1 MPRLNTKMV
10 IKMCEMEEL
19 YQWKIKKMFEEK
31 DKEIDKLNKEK
42 QRLKKYMQL
51 ERDIALK
58 REDYEIADVYQ
69 KCLDKMKEFK
79 QKEGEK

>member
-1 MPRLNTKMV
+1 MKVKEPNIYSFFDECYV
-10 IKMCEMEEL
+10 YYGDYC
-19 YQWKIKKMFEEK
+19 
-31 DKEIDKLNKEK
+31 KEIDKLNKEK

-79 QKEGEK
+79 QKGGEE